1 MLIASALKLV
11 TLTNIIK
18 LQHPQHNNCFIWC
31 LVSGLKFS
39 LSFLSTNITEVY
51 FPGLDINFAPW
62 WQFREASEGCS
73 GALQDS
79 SPISPRQWPATI
91 WPGRASH
98 WSQAKYDNH
107 AGTEVTQRRWT
118 EQQPWRQSFSFYLS
132 WILLEPWKHG
142 LKIAAG

>member
-73 GALQDS
+73 GALQDTC
-79 SPISPRQWPATI
+79 PISPRQWQWHHI
-91 WPGRASH
+91 
-98 WSQAKYDNH
+98 KYEFISILLSCH
-107 AGTEVTQRRWT
+107 KFEMSIIVCELGKTLLKSFAQHFTFWVKEVTT
-118 EQQPWRQSFSFYLS
+118 L
-132 WILLEPWKHG
+132 IV
-142 LKIAAG
+142 